1 MRTIRSRTAAAATA
15 ALLAGLSLSACQG
28 DSEAASGT
36 PSGARPEAGA
46 TASGATESGAASSGA
61 TANGKPGGTGKTQG
75 EGSGNGQGASGGQ
88 GKGAGKGGG
97 TADGSAAT
105 CTGANTKAVIT
116 KVTRPINHLLLTIT
130 NTGSRSCDAYSAP
143 LLRFDDEQSATRIME
158 DSKPQAV
165 VTLAPGRSAYASILL
180 SGEGGDDSGGRTA
193 QRLEVHFAPR
203 SGSGSTGTPLKLTL
217 PAGTHKD
224 NDAAVTYW
232 QGSAS
237 DALQH

>member
-46 TASGATESGAASSGA
+46 TASGATESGA

-75 EGSGNGQGASGGQ
+75 EGSGTGQGASGGQ
-88 GKGAGKGGG
+88 SKSAGKGGG

-130 NTGSRSCDAYSAP
+130 NTGSRSCHAYSAP

-158 DSKPQAV
+158 DSRPQAV

-193 QRLEVHFAPR
+193 QRLTVHFAPR
-203 SGSGSTGTPLKLTL
+203 SGSGSTGTPLELTL

-224 NDAAVTYW
+224 NNAAVTYW

-237 DALQH
+237 DALTY

>member
-28 DSEAASGT
+28 DSEAASGA

-46 TASGATESGAASSGA
+46 TSSGA

-75 EGSGNGQGASGGQ
+75 EGSGTGKGASGGQ
-88 GKGAGKGGG
+88 GKDAGKGGGTGKSGG

-130 NTGSRSCDAYSAP
+130 NTGSRSCHAYSAP

-180 SGEGGDDSGGRTA
+180 SGEGGDDSDGRTA

-224 NDAAVTYW
+224 NNAAVTYW

-237 DALQH
+237 DALTY

>member
-15 ALLAGLSLSACQG
+15 ALLAGLSLSACQS
-28 DSEAASGT
+28 DSDAASGT

-46 TASGATESGAASSGA
+46 TASGEA
-61 TANGKPGGTGKTQG
+61 GGTGKAQG
-75 EGSGNGQGASGGQ
+75 EGSGTGPGASGGQ
-88 GKGAGKGGG
+88 SKDAGKAGGTGSKQG
-97 TADGSAAT
+97 TADGSSAA

-116 KVTRPINHLLLTIT
+116 KVPRPINHLLLTIT
-130 NTGSRSCDAYSAP
+130 NTGSRSCHAYSAP

-158 DSKPQAV
+158 DSQPQSV

-180 SGEGGDDSGGRTA
+180 SGEGGGDSGGRTA
-193 QRLEVHFAPR
+193 QRLAVHFAPR
-203 SGSGSTGTPLKLTL
+203 SGSGSAGTPLELTL

-224 NDAAVTYW
+224 NNAAVTYW

-237 DALQH
+237 DALTF